1 MAILAFIAVAVA
13 SATIVIYGEAL
24 WDPVAIT
31 ERMGGFAV
39 VIALLALIL
48 ATVTTNLAANVV
60 APANGFANLMPG
72 KISFRMGGY
81 ITAGLGI
88 AIMPWKLLE
97 TTGAYIFTWLI
108 GYSALLGPLAGI
120 MLADYLLLRRT
131 ELAHDDLFK
140 SNGRYSYGNGWN
152 PIAWIA
158 FVIAVLPNLPG
169 FLAAAGLLD
178 SVPAFFSAIY
188 NYAWFVGVAIGAA
201 VYLTLMYM
209 NRPELAGM
217 PQELQ
222 PQSSN
227 PQER

>member
-1 MAILAFIAVAVA
+1 MNVASSMAFIAVAVA
-13 SATIVIYGEAL
+13 SATVVIYGEAL

-31 ERMGGFAV
+31 ERMGGTAV
-39 VIALLALIL
+39 VIALLALII

-120 MLADYLLLRRT
+120 MLADYLLLRKT
-131 ELAHDDLFK
+131 ELSHDDLFK
-140 SNGRYSYGNGWN
+140 TNGRYSYSNGWN
-152 PIAWIA
+152 PVAWIA
-158 FVIAVLPNLPG
+158 FIIAVLPNLPG
-169 FLAAAGLLD
+169 FLSAAGILD
-178 SVPAFFSAIY
+178 SVPGIFLNIY
-188 NYAWFVGVAIGAA
+188 NYAWFVGVVLGAI
-201 VYLTLMYM
+201 VYLGLMKMY
-209 NRPELAGM
+209 RPVTVVVPEG
-217 PQELQ
+217 QQ
-222 PQSSN
+222 
-227 PQER
+227 